1 MKVRHI
7 FINYIKRARVA
18 GNRTETAKELKKMI
32 AFNTL
37 VVTEL
42 VADIKGESSDTSS
55 EEPVK
60 EEAKQVEEK
69 QFEEDEEWESIQSLR
84 KIRPGKELAAKLGK
98 PGQTEITLKD
108 DLPERERTDLYKTYL
123 LYCLTGEMTKIPFD
137 AEITTKK
144 DDSEFV
150 LLNQLGGILGLGANE
165 IVEVHR
171 SLAEQAFRQ
180 QGFFMNFLFP
190 FIIYFICLVR
200 HLCHHIYP
208 SMVVTCT
215 ILVC

>member
-18 GNRTETAKELKKMI
+18 GNRTETAKEPKKMI

-37 VVTEL
+37 MVIEL
-42 VADIKGESSDTSS
+42 VADIKGESTDTSS

-84 KIRPGKELAAKLGK
+84 KIRLGKELAAKLGK

-108 DLPERERTDLYKTYL
+108 DLPERERGLTFTRHTCSIAL
-123 LYCLTGEMTKIPFD
+123 LVK
-137 AEITTKK
+137 
-144 DDSEFV
+144 
-150 LLNQLGGILGLGANE
+150 
-165 IVEVHR
+165 
-171 SLAEQAFRQ
+171 
-180 QGFFMNFLFP
+180 
-190 FIIYFICLVR
+190 
-200 HLCHHIYP
+200 
-208 SMVVTCT
+208 
-215 ILVC
+215 

>member
-1 MKVRHI
+1 M
-7 FINYIKRARVA
+7 
-18 GNRTETAKELKKMI
+18 
-32 AFNTL
+32 
-37 VVTEL
+37 
-42 VADIKGESSDTSS
+42 
-55 EEPVK
+55 
-60 EEAKQVEEK
+60 
-69 QFEEDEEWESIQSLR
+69 
-84 KIRPGKELAAKLGK
+84 GK

-123 LYCLTGEMTKIPFD
+123 LYCLTGEVTKIPFD

-171 SLAEQAFRQ
+171 SLAKQAFRQ

-190 FIIYFICLVR
+190 FIIYFICLE
-200 HLCHHIYP
+200 
-208 SMVVTCT
+208 S
-215 ILVC
+215 ILPIFILQW